1 VGKEGEYTLMESFME
16 GKGTFGGQMARSP
29 EVVAA
34 MEREGRE
41 GRKKGGGEG
50 GRNGSA
56 ELLCPEGHQSWWRPT
71 VT

>member
-1 VGKEGEYTLMESFME
+1 MESFME

-41 GRKKGGGEG
+41 GRKKGGGG

-56 ELLCPEGHQSWWRPT
+56 ELLCPKGHQSRWRPT

>member
-1 VGKEGEYTLMESFME
+1 MESFME
-16 GKGTFGGQMARSP
+16 GKGTFGGQMERSP

-56 ELLCPEGHQSWWRPT
+56 ELLCPEGH
-71 VT
+71 